1 LALIPKFR
9 SDPVFPMTAPF
20 QPFIAAQPSVD
31 PDADAELYKRD
42 QPQIR
47 PSEQRGWPRAGE
59 VAPIR
64 LYDHR
69 GGGTFLA
76 GQRSLERND
85 EGALVPMMPI
95 MESSAYRQ

>member
-1 LALIPKFR
+1 LGIALIVCGVSLICLALIPKFR

-47 PSEQRGWPRAGE
+47 PSEQRG
-59 VAPIR
+59 
-64 LYDHR
+64 
-69 GGGTFLA
+69 
-76 GQRSLERND
+76 
-85 EGALVPMMPI
+85 
-95 MESSAYRQ
+95 